1 VTKTVIFQLIYT
13 CALIENVSSKQLE
26 KIARESRVRNQKL
39 GLTGILL
46 CNDGSVLQVLE
57 GDREIVTDLYN
68 RITEDPR
75 VKNPLILIQRTALNR
90 EFPNWS
96 MGFRQSNRTDIA
108 FDLTQESLSD
118 SFAANVSP
126 ELSTIGRTFARVN
139 GLA

>member
-1 VTKTVIFQLIYT
+1 M
-13 CALIENVSSKQLE
+13 
-26 KIARESRVRNQKL
+26 RNQKL

>member
-108 FDLTQESLSD
+108 FDL
-118 SFAANVSP
+118 
-126 ELSTIGRTFARVN
+126 
-139 GLA
+139 